1 MDTKSFVKTLR
12 MIIREEVRT
21 AVQSAMKDML
31 TENTKFTQSPRLD
44 APARSEARKKQYS
57 KDPMLNDLLNET
69 SGVSTDEWPSIDFKS
84 EMANAFGMQRGINGN
99 DHLTIPVT
107 TDITGMPVNMNNEA
121 VAATVNAMTRDYS
134 ALMKAIDKKKN
145 R

>member
-12 MIIREEVRT
+12 MIIREEVSA

-31 TENTKFTQSPRLD
+31 TENTKFAQSSRLD
-44 APARSEARKKQYS
+44 TAARSEARKKQYS

-69 SGVSTDEWPSIDFKS
+69 SGVSVDEWPSIDFKS

-99 DHLTIPVT
+99 DHLSMPVT

>member
-12 MIIREEVRT
+12 MIIREEVSA

-31 TENTKFTQSPRLD
+31 TENTKFAQSSRFD
-44 APARSEARKKQYS
+44 TAARSEARKKQYS

-69 SGVSTDEWPSIDFKS
+69 SGVSADEWPSIDFKS

-99 DHLTIPVT
+99 DHLSMPVT